1 MAVFTPLTEEQIVTF
16 LAGYHLPPLQ
26 SFAAI
31 LSGNEN
37 SNYKLVLG
45 GETYVLTVFEHRTA
59 HKDLTWFVS
68 LLDHMVDT
76 GLPTPK
82 AMVTDTKQAL
92 QTVAGKPAM
101 IQSFLK
107 GRTPDALTKNHAYQA
122 GQFLASLHQLNWR
135 GIDKRPS
142 DFSLAKMQK
151 TVGDLNEALNTI
163 APDFRAVAQ
172 RTLAQIDSALKDM
185 SLPKSIIHGDLFPDN
200 VFFEGGQLSGVF
212 DFYFASHDDKLF
224 DLAVAIMSW
233 AFDRENRFL
242 PALANGLLAGYQS
255 KCPLTEDEKK
265 ALKPLMKKAALRFA
279 LTRAEDRLNI
289 YNVPNLTAKD
299 PMQMINRLALI
310 DGYQP
315 IFDPS

>member
-1 MAVFTPLTEEQIVTF
+1 MAVFTHLTEQQIVTF
-16 LAGYHLPPLQ
+16 LAGYTLPPLQ
-26 SFAAI
+26 SVAPI

-45 GETYVLTVFEHRTA
+45 CEDYVLTVFEHRTA

-68 LLDHMVDT
+68 LLDHMANA
-76 GLPTPK
+76 GLTTPK
-82 AMVTDTKQAL
+82 VMVTDTNQAL

-101 IQSFLK
+101 LQSFLK
-107 GRTPDALTKNHAYQA
+107 GSTPDALTIDHAHQA
-122 GQFLASLHQLNWR
+122 GQFLASLHQLNWL

-151 TVGDLNEALNTI
+151 TVSDLSEALNTI
-163 APDFRAVAQ
+163 SPNFRAIAQ
-172 RTLAQIDSALKDM
+172 KTLAQIDSALRDM

-200 VFFEGGQLSGVF
+200 VFFEGGHLSGVF

-233 AFDRENRFL
+233 AFDRENRLL
-242 PALANGLLAGYQS
+242 PAIANGLLAGYQS
-255 KCPLTEDEKK
+255 KCPLTDDEKS
-265 ALKPLMKKAALRFA
+265 ALKHLMKKAALRFA

-299 PMQMINRLALI
+299 PLQMINRLAMV

-315 IFDPS
+315 IFSPS